1 MFYCFFWCIKDEKK
15 RKEDEGIN
23 VIYKNEHSFNSY
35 DREATI
41 MIAAQSIEKEEV
53 IVGNG
58 EIYNKRMGSKGQAI
72 GE

>member
-1 MFYCFFWCIKDEKK
+1 
-15 RKEDEGIN
+15 
-23 VIYKNEHSFNSY
+23 
-35 DREATI
+35 